1 MNFKFKQ
8 RMKNYSILI
17 VVMFLS
23 SSLSFSQILRVCYIP
38 DSRTKYNDGGY
49 TLDGKHMIENS
60 TVKLTDP
67 SNFGPNGVVKTSIV
81 TVPLNDNPISQYT
94 ISNAKCD
101 AIFVG
106 GFGNWDGFTLNG
118 SALAIPELITIRNW
132 SLEKITNLVIVS
144 QNEAGVWGYYNIN
157 GNTFPNKPTFKARNS
172 QLFHGPFGKVDFF
185 KQGGS
190 YQGSIS
196 GGNSVPLSTDFENRV
211 TIALDK
217 PTNDIILGDVD
228 ILTDLGGISYG
239 SVIRN
244 TNDILF
250 ANIWAYAVEL
260 AVTNAT
266 EKNTVPKSIV
276 EGRVL
281 DKQTLQPIRTK
292 INIIGDNSPMQSI
305 STSSDGQYKYESSVN
320 DNIYISIKADEYEP
334 LLEIISIDKEQL
346 TKNFFLVTKTEN
358 NPSSMPSIS
367 IEGQTLIKGES
378 IVLGNIQFEQSNSD
392 LLPDGKKALSQ
403 IVTLL
408 QQNTSLIIELSGHT
422 SNEGD
427 EKENIKLS
435 NRRVEI
441 CKQYLISQVADA
453 DKRIITI
460 GYGSSK
466 PQFPNDTEKN
476 RQLNR
481 RVELKVLN
489 L

>member
-1 MNFKFKQ
+1 
-8 RMKNYSILI
+8 MKTYFTLL
-17 VVMFLS
+17 VLYLS
-23 SSLSFSQILRVCYIP
+23 PSLTFSQTLRVCYIP
-38 DSRTKYNDGGY
+38 EIRNKFNDGGY
-49 TLDGKHMIENS
+49 TFNGKHMVDNS

-94 ISNAKCD
+94 ISKANCD

-106 GFGNWDGFTLNG
+106 GFGHWDGFTLNG

-132 SLEKITNLVIVS
+132 SLEKNTNLVVVS
-144 QNEAGVWGYYNIN
+144 QNEAGVWGYYNVN
-157 GNTFPNKPTFKARNS
+157 GNTFPNKPTLEGRASTVFN
-172 QLFHGPFGKVDFF
+172 GPFGKVDFF
-185 KQGGS
+185 KQGGA

-217 PTNDIILGDVD
+217 PTNDILLGDVD

-239 SVIRN
+239 SAIRN
-244 TNDILF
+244 ANDILF

-260 AVTNAT
+260 AVPKAP
-266 EKNTVPKSIV
+266 EKKIEPKSVIQ
-276 EGRVL
+276 GKVL
-281 DKQTLQPIRTK
+281 DKETLQPIKTL
-292 INIIGDNSPMQSI
+292 ITIIGDNSPMQSI
-305 STSSDGQYKYESSVN
+305 STSSDGQYKYESSLN
-320 DNIYISIKADEYEP
+320 DNSYILIKAYDYEP
-334 LLEIISIDKEQL
+334 SIESVFIDKEQL
-346 TKNFFLVTKTEN
+346 TKNFFLIPKPKN
-358 NPSSMPSIS
+358 NPSSVPSIT
-367 IEGQTLIKGES
+367 IDGHTLLEGETM
-378 IVLGNIQFEQSNSD
+378 VLDNIQFEKSNSD

-403 IVTLL
+403 VVTLL
-408 QQNTSLIIELSGHT
+408 QQNTSLVIELSGHT

-441 CKQYLISQVADA
+441 CKQYLIGQVTDA
-453 DKRIITI
+453 DKRIVTI
-460 GYGSSK
+460 GHGSSK
-466 PQFPNDTEKN
+466 PKVPNDTEKN
-476 RQLNR
+476 RQVNR